1 MSSPGLHTDIRQLT
15 ARGLFHDFAGK
26 RVLDN
31 IDLTLGPSGVTAIMG
46 ANGAGKSLLIRIL
59 HGLLKPSGGTVTWGD
74 RSMSRGL
81 RKTQAFVPQSPVLLR
96 RSVAANLKF
105 ALALRRRRDIGA
117 RLDALLALADLAD
130 KADQPARTLS
140 GGEQQRLALARAL
153 ATDPKVLFLDEPTAS
168 LDPANTLAIETV
180 IKRVADD
187 GKRGGTGD
195 STGVGTRVLFVS
207 HDLGQAKR
215 LADDVVFLHRG
226 AIAEHSPATT
236 FFDQPAS
243 AEARGYCE
251 GRIVL

>member
-74 RSMSRGL
+74 RSMSRDL

-130 KADQPARTLS
+130 KADQLARTLS

-187 GKRGGTGD
+187 GTWD

-226 AIAEHSPATT
+226 AIVEHSPATT
-236 FFDQPAS
+236 FFNQPTS

>member
-74 RSMSRGL
+74 RSMSRDL

-187 GKRGGTGD
+187 GTRG
-195 STGVGTRVLFVS
+195 GTRVLFVS

-236 FFDQPAS
+236 FFNQPAS

>member
-1 MSSPGLHTDIRQLT
+1 MSSPGFQTDIRQLT

-59 HGLLKPSGGTVTWGD
+59 HGLLKPSGGTVTWGG
-74 RSMSRGL
+74 RSMNRAM

-168 LDPANTLAIETV
+168 LDPANTLAIETM

-187 GKRGGTGD
+187 GTWD

>member
-74 RSMSRGL
+74 RSMSRDL

-105 ALALRRRRDIGA
+105 ALALRRRHDIGA

-130 KADQPARTLS
+130 KADQLARTLS

-168 LDPANTLAIETV
+168 LDPANTLAIETM

-187 GKRGGTGD
+187 GTWD

-243 AEARGYCE
+243 AEALGYCE

>member
-1 MSSPGLHTDIRQLT
+1 MSDQGFDREPVGDIRQLT
-15 ARGLFHDFAGK
+15 VGGLFHDIAGK

-31 IDLTLGPSGVTAIMG
+31 IDMTLGSHGVTAIMG
-46 ANGAGKSLLIRIL
+46 ANGAGKSVLIRIL
-59 HGLLKPSGGTVTWGD
+59 HGLLKPTGGIVTWGGRAMTRD
-74 RSMSRGL
+74 MRRS
-81 RKTQAFVPQSPVLLR
+81 QAFVPQSPVLLR

-105 ALALRRRRDIGA
+105 ALALRRRRDIGE
-117 RLDALLALADLAD
+117 RLDALLALADLVH

-153 ATDPKVLFLDEPTAS
+153 ATSPKVLFLDEATAS

-180 IKRVADD
+180 IKRI
-187 GKRGGTGD
+187 
-195 STGVGTRVLFVS
+195 SNEGTRVLLVS
-207 HDLGQAKR
+207 HDLGQGKR

-226 AIAEHSPATT
+226 RIAEYSPATT

>member
-1 MSSPGLHTDIRQLT
+1 MSNHGFDTGFDRGPVADIRQLT
-15 ARGLFHDFAGK
+15 VGGLFHDIAGK
-26 RVLDN
+26 RVLDD
-31 IDLTLGPSGVTAIMG
+31 IDFTLGSQGVTAIMG
-46 ANGAGKSLLIRIL
+46 ANGAGKSVLIRIL
-59 HGLLKPSGGTVTWGD
+59 HGLLKPTGGTVTWGG
-74 RSMSRGL
+74 RSMTRDMRQS
-81 RKTQAFVPQSPVLLR
+81 QAFVPQSPVLLR

-117 RLDALLALADLAD
+117 RLGVLLALADLAD

-180 IKRVADD
+180 IKRVSND
-187 GKRGGTGD
+187 
-195 STGVGTRVLFVS
+195 GTRVLLVS
-207 HDLGQAKR
+207 HDLGQGKR

-226 AIAEHSPATT
+226 RIAEHSPATT
-236 FFDQPAS
+236 FFNQPAS
-243 AEARGYCE
+243 PEARGYCQ

>member
-1 MSSPGLHTDIRQLT
+1 MTDEARSSGASSDIRQLT
-15 ARGLFHDFAGK
+15 VRGLCHDIAGK
-26 RVLDN
+26 RVLEN
-31 IDLTLGPSGVTAIMG
+31 IDLSLQSQGVTAIMG
-46 ANGAGKSLLIRIL
+46 ANGAGKSVLIRIL
-59 HGLLKPSGGTVTWGD
+59 HGLLSPSGGTVSWGGRAMTRD
-74 RSMSRGL
+74 MRRS
-81 RKTQAFVPQSPVLLR
+81 QAFVPQSPVLLR

-105 ALALRRRRDIGA
+105 ALTLRRSRDIGT

-153 ATDPKVLFLDEPTAS
+153 ATDPKVLFLDEVTAS

-180 IKRVADD
+180 IKRVGND
-187 GKRGGTGD
+187 
-195 STGVGTRVLFVS
+195 GTRVLLVS
-207 HDLGQAKR
+207 HDLGQGKR

-226 AIAEHSPATT
+226 RIAEHSPATT
-236 FFDQPAS
+236 FFDDPAS

>member
-74 RSMSRGL
+74 RSMSRDL

-105 ALALRRRRDIGA
+105 ALALRRHDDIGA
-117 RLDALLALADLAD
+117 RLDALLALAELARQ
-130 KADQPARTLS
+130 ADQPARTLS

-180 IKRVADD
+180 IKRV
-187 GKRGGTGD
+187 
-195 STGVGTRVLFVS
+195 SNEGTRVLLVS
-207 HDLGQAKR
+207 HDLGQGKR

-226 AIAEHSPATT
+226 HIAEHSPATR